1 MTDFALDAFLP
12 YQLAVIAERVSREFS
27 VVYSDR
33 FGLSR
38 ADWRVVVHVWAAG
51 PVSVRE
57 VHARV
62 DMDKSKVSRAATR
75 LEERGLIRKAQN
87 DADRRLL
94 KLTLTDAGRA
104 MMDELFPLAAD
115 YETTLLARLGDDALA
130 FRAMLDR
137 LLEETPR

>member
-62 DMDKSKVSRAATR
+62 DMDKSKVSRAASR
-75 LEERGLIRKAQN
+75 LEAAGLIRKAQN
-87 DADRRLL
+87 NDDRRLL
-94 KLTLTDAGRA
+94 RLTLTETGQA
-104 MMDELFPLAAD
+104 MMDELLPLASA
-115 YETTLLARLGDDALA
+115 YEEKLLSRLGADAPA
-130 FRAMLDR
+130 FRAMLGR
-137 LLEETPR
+137 LLKETP